1 MISDEVPCK
10 TRNRTC
16 YNYQSNNT
24 PGIIKSMYISDNNI
38 EIHEPK
44 NDRKFQYS
52 SLNLLKK
59 KEKFSKYVED
69 LNNTMYKLNN

>member
-1 MISDEVPCK
+1 
-10 TRNRTC
+10 
-16 YNYQSNNT
+16 
-24 PGIIKSMYISDNNI
+24 MYISDNNI

-69 LNNTMYKLNN
+69 LNNTMYKLNNWHLWNTAAYNCCTNVLLT

>member
-1 MISDEVPCK
+1 MQTLAQKKRCRAILISNEVPCR
-10 TRNRTC
+10 TRNKTF

-24 PGIIKSMYISDNNI
+24 PRIIKSMYTSDNNI

-52 SLNLLKK
+52 SLNNW
-59 KEKFSKYVED
+59 Y
-69 LNNTMYKLNN
+69 